1 MYLVIA
7 YGLGVL
13 TLLMVLVLLWLGGS
27 IGETTRPI
35 GLDYFLRARE
45 LRPFLHAFGSWWCP
59 AYRR

>member
-35 GLDYFLRARE
+35 GLDYFLRA
-45 LRPFLHAFGSWWCP
+45 
-59 AYRR
+59 